1 MSSLDIER
9 SLMILQPENGIL
21 SYTGRG
27 FREGDNDAATKGV
40 NRRTV
45 MSGRERISD
54 KDIAEWIKEVEDD
67 TSPKEVASN
76 PSRKNRRPIGMTKAT
91 IDLATRRL
99 TARVLYRPPT
109 NVSPRMRARRHPFV
123 DCLSCVGGLLILARG
138 LWLLGSRLLALIR
151 RLCGLLRVELLFH
164 HFISAM
170 RFANQPS
177 RAGSFSSLGRF
188 AI

>member
-1 MSSLDIER
+1 VLFGWFTLPQFPGTVLAR
-9 SLMILQPENGIL
+9 SGSGPLFQVATRCRRWILSDPLMILQPENGIL

-91 IDLATRRL
+91 IDPATRRL

-138 LWLLGSRLLALIR
+138 LWLLGSRLLTLIR
-151 RLCGLLRVELLFH
+151 RLCGLR
-164 HFISAM
+164 
-170 RFANQPS
+170 P
-177 RAGSFSSLGRF
+177 
-188 AI
+188 